1 LHRVPAGRSWSATRK
16 ETRASW
22 SYRPTDFDV
31 AFLVAVLGEIP
42 EPERCLR
49 ALHRVI
55 RPGGLLSI
63 TEHLPDPDFSRFS
76 RLHALVGQESFEFT
90 ERFGPPWSYT
100 ANFRRPPP

>member
-1 LHRVPAGRSWSATRK
+1 MSFDGLTGWLKHLVGRQPFFPHQK
-16 ETRASW
+16 
-22 SYRPTDFDV
+22 
-31 AFLVAVLGEIP
+31 
-42 EPERCLR
+42 CLR

-76 RLHALVGQESFEFT
+76 RLRELVEREGFEFS

-100 ANFRRPPP
+100 ANFRRPPTDGKNPA